1 MAVLR
6 EIAAVQFFGAKFQK
20 FFGCV
25 SGIRFAVSFGVRLRA
40 AGVRRQ
46 RTKRRLSSLARQT
59 ASQSPDQTAQSETRC
74 LPAFKTRRQ
83 TPQTVVCAVRFTHRS
98 AKRDTKA
105 VENVRLPANI
115 RGALSNLK
123 KTGIIADAVDASD
136 RTAEFCDRMRCRDF
150 LQYAQ
155 AVITTKEKEPCT
167 PGHCRWMDTILFRY
181 KNVFKI

>member
-25 SGIRFAVSFGVRLRA
+25 SGIRFAVSFGVRL
-40 AGVRRQ
+40 
-46 RTKRRLSSLARQT
+46 
-59 ASQSPDQTAQSETRC
+59 
-74 LPAFKTRRQ
+74 
-83 TPQTVVCAVRFTHRS
+83 H
-98 AKRDTKA
+98 
-105 VENVRLPANI
+105 
-115 RGALSNLK
+115 
-123 KTGIIADAVDASD
+123 
-136 RTAEFCDRMRCRDF
+136 CRDF

-181 KNVFKI
+181 KNVFKSWRTPFSQ